1 MLDNLLGT
9 DEGLREYLWSPQ
21 AGMMYAMGTLAEGMY
36 MRYIITLI
44 FDMFITV
51 ILFKTVRTRSAQTL
65 DVPAMVA
72 ALTRRD
78 GCCAH
83 ASLVLEPLVRRSS
96 IPSSS
101 SSQGSPSP
109 AASGS
114 PTASSPPSSRC

>member
-51 ILFKTVRTRSAQTL
+51 ILFKTVRTRSA
-65 DVPAMVA
+65 
-72 ALTRRD
+72 
-78 GCCAH
+78 
-83 ASLVLEPLVRRSS
+83 
-96 IPSSS
+96 
-101 SSQGSPSP
+101 
-109 AASGS
+109 
-114 PTASSPPSSRC
+114 